1 MQGMFLT
8 ASHIFIQNFV
18 IYQSTFDTL
27 THWFF
32 ILTLVSR
39 WEDITHISQ
48 PGEHTQR
55 GSPICPQLDGLQIA
69 ELGF

>member
-1 MQGMFLT
+1 MFLT
-8 ASHIFIQNFV
+8 ASHIFIQNFI

-27 THWFF
+27 ARWFL

-39 WEDITHISQ
+39 QKDITHISQ
-48 PGEHTQR
+48 PGEPTQR